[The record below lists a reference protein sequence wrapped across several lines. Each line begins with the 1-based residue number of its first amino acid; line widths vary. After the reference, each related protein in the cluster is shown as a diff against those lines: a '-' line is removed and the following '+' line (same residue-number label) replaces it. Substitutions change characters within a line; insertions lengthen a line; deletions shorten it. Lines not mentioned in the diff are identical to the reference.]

1 MEMAERDMDFRME
14 RPGLVEVGQH
24 VTMTESVL
32 KTLSGTMYY
41 YTINDA
47 VAMSNNTPKRLQ
59 HPEGAGELVVEEESV
74 FTVTVT
80 INGEP
85 AGER

>member
-1 MEMAERDMDFRME
+1 MAERDLDFRME
-14 RPGLVEVGQH
+14 RAGLVIEGQH

-47 VAMSNNTPKRLQ
+47 IAMSNNTPIRLKRLDGVVKSVVD
-59 HPEGAGELVVEEESV
+59 EGSV
-74 FTVTVT
+74 YTVTVT
-80 INGEP
+80 IVDEP
-85 AGER
+85 A

>member
-1 MEMAERDMDFRME
+1 MAERDMDFRME

-24 VTMTESVL
+24 VTMTESIL

-47 VAMSNNTPKRLQ
+47 VAMSNNTPKRLI
-59 HPEGAGELVVEEESV
+59 HLEGTVKAVVEEGSV

-80 INGEP
+80 ISNEP
-85 AGER
+85 EGR

>member
-1 MEMAERDMDFRME
+1 MAERDLDFRME
-14 RPGLVEVGQH
+14 RAGLVTEGQH

-47 VAMSNNTPKRLQ
+47 IAMSNNTPKRLN
-59 HPEGAGELVVEEESV
+59 HLEGIVKAVVDEGSV
-74 FTVTVT
+74 YTVTVT
-80 INGEP
+80 IFEESNE
-85 AGER
+85 E

>member
-1 MEMAERDMDFRME
+1 MAERDLDFRME
-14 RPGLVEVGQH
+14 RAGLVTEGQH

-47 VAMSNNTPKRLQ
+47 IAMSNNTPIRLNRLDGVVKSVVD
-59 HPEGAGELVVEEESV
+59 EGSV
-74 FTVTVT
+74 YTVTVT
-80 INGEP
+80 IIDEP
-85 AGER
+85 V

>member
-1 MEMAERDMDFRME
+1 MAERDMDFRME
-14 RPGLVEVGQH
+14 RPGLVLEGQH

-47 VAMSNNTPKRLQ
+47 VAMSNNTPARL
-59 HPEGAGELVVEEESV
+59 HHLEGDVKSVIEQESV
-74 FTVTVT
+74 YTVRVT
-80 INGEP
+80 IKDEPENGE
-85 AGER
+85 R

>member
-1 MEMAERDMDFRME
+1 MAERDMDFRME
-14 RPGLVEVGQH
+14 RADLVSVGQH

-47 VAMSNNTPKRLQ
+47 VAMSNNTPVRLNRLDGIVKSVTD
-59 HPEGAGELVVEEESV
+59 EGSV
-74 FTVTVT
+74 YTVTVT
-80 INGEP
+80 ISGE
-85 AGER
+85 

>member
-1 MEMAERDMDFRME
+1 MAERDMDFRME
-14 RPGLVEVGQH
+14 RADLVSEGQH

-47 VAMSNNTPKRLQ
+47 IAMSNNTPIRLKRLDGIVKSVTD
-59 HPEGAGELVVEEESV
+59 EGSV
-74 FTVTVT
+74 YTVTVT
-80 INGEP
+80 ISGE
-85 AGER
+85 

>member
-1 MEMAERDMDFRME
+1 MAERDMDFRME
-14 RPGLVEVGQH
+14 RADLVSVGQN

-47 VAMSNNTPKRLQ
+47 VAMSNNTPVRLNRLDGIVKSITD
-59 HPEGAGELVVEEESV
+59 EGSV
-74 FTVTVT
+74 YTVTVT
-80 INGEP
+80 ISGEYI
-85 AGER
+85 

>member
-1 MEMAERDMDFRME
+1 MAERDLDFRME
-14 RPGLVEVGQH
+14 RAGLVMEGQH

-47 VAMSNNTPKRLQ
+47 IAMSNNTPVRLKRLDGVVKSVVD
-59 HPEGAGELVVEEESV
+59 EGSV
-74 FTVTVT
+74 YTVTVT
-80 INGEP
+80 IVDEP
-85 AGER
+85 A

>member
-24 VTMTESVL
+24 VTMTESIL

-47 VAMSNNTPKRLQ
+47 VAMSNNTPKRLS
-59 HPEGAGELVVEEESV
+59 HLEGTVKAVVEEESV

-80 INGEP
+80 IADEP
-85 AGER
+85 EGR

>member
-1 MEMAERDMDFRME
+1 MAERDLDFRME
-14 RPGLVEVGQH
+14 RAGLVTEGQH

-47 VAMSNNTPKRLQ
+47 IAMSNNTPIRLKCLDGVVKSVVD
-59 HPEGAGELVVEEESV
+59 EGSV
-74 FTVTVT
+74 YTVTVT
-80 INGEP
+80 IVDEP
-85 AGER
+85 A

>member
-1 MEMAERDMDFRME
+1 MAERDMDFRME

-24 VTMTESVL
+24 VTMTESIL
-32 KTLSGTMYY
+32 KTLSGTMYD

-47 VAMSNNTPKRLQ
+47 VAMSNNTPKRLS
-59 HPEGAGELVVEEESV
+59 HLEGIVKAVVEEESV

-80 INGEP
+80 ISNEP
-85 AGER
+85 EGR

>member
-1 MEMAERDMDFRME
+1 MEERDMDFRME
-14 RPGLVEVGQH
+14 RADLVSEGQH

-47 VAMSNNTPKRLQ
+47 IAMSNNTPIRLNRLDGIVKSVTD
-59 HPEGAGELVVEEESV
+59 EGSV
-74 FTVTVT
+74 YTVTVT
-80 INGEP
+80 ISGE
-85 AGER
+85 

>member
-1 MEMAERDMDFRME
+1 MAERDMDFRME
-14 RPGLVEVGQH
+14 RPGLVEAGQH
-24 VTMTESVL
+24 VTMTESIL

-47 VAMSNNTPKRLQ
+47 VAMSNNTPKRLS
-59 HPEGAGELVVEEESV
+59 HLEGTVKAVVEEESV

-80 INGEP
+80 IADEP
-85 AGER
+85 EGR

>member
-1 MEMAERDMDFRME
+1 MAERDLDFRME
-14 RPGLVEVGQH
+14 RAGLVTEGQY

-47 VAMSNNTPKRLQ
+47 IAMSNNTPKRLN
-59 HPEGAGELVVEEESV
+59 HLEGIVKAVADEGSV
-74 FTVTVT
+74 YTVTVT
-80 INGEP
+80 ISGEP
-85 AGER
+85 NEA

>member
-1 MEMAERDMDFRME
+1 MAERDMDFRME
-14 RPGLVEVGQH
+14 RADLVSVGQH

-47 VAMSNNTPKRLQ
+47 VAMSNNTPVRLNRLDGIVKSITD
-59 HPEGAGELVVEEESV
+59 EGSV
-74 FTVTVT
+74 YTVTVT
-80 INGEP
+80 ISGE
-85 AGER
+85 

>member
-1 MEMAERDMDFRME
+1 MAERDMDFRME

-24 VTMTESVL
+24 VTMTESIL

-47 VAMSNNTPKRLQ
+47 VAMSNNTPKRLS
-59 HPEGAGELVVEEESV
+59 HLEGIVKAVVEEDSV

-80 INGEP
+80 ISNEP
-85 AGER
+85 EGR

>member
-1 MEMAERDMDFRME
+1 MAERDMDFRME
-14 RPGLVEVGQH
+14 RPGLVDVGQH

-47 VAMSNNTPKRLQ
+47 VAMSNNTPKRL
-59 HPEGAGELVVEEESV
+59 HHLEGTVKSVVDEESV
-74 FTVTVT
+74 YTVTVP
-80 INGEP
+80 ISGEP
-85 AGER
+85 AGEK

>member
-1 MEMAERDMDFRME
+1 MAESEIDFRME
-14 RPGLVEVGQH
+14 RPGLVEPGQH

-47 VAMSNNTPKRLQ
+47 IAMSNNTPKRL
-59 HPEGAGELVVEEESV
+59 HHLEGTVKSVVDEESV

-80 INGEP
+80 ISDEP
-85 AGER
+85 DGR

>member
-1 MEMAERDMDFRME
+1 MAERDMDFRME

-24 VTMTESVL
+24 VTMTESIL

-47 VAMSNNTPKRLQ
+47 VAMSNNTPKRLS
-59 HPEGAGELVVEEESV
+59 HLEGTVKAVVEEESV

-80 INGEP
+80 IADEP
-85 AGER
+85 EGR

>member
-1 MEMAERDMDFRME
+1 MAERDMDFRME
-14 RPGLVEVGQH
+14 RADLVSEGQH

-47 VAMSNNTPKRLQ
+47 IAMSNNTPIRLNRLDGIVKSVTD
-59 HPEGAGELVVEEESV
+59 EGSV
-74 FTVTVT
+74 YTVTVT
-80 INGEP
+80 ISGE
-85 AGER
+85 

>member
-1 MEMAERDMDFRME
+1 MAERDMDFRME
-14 RPGLVEVGQH
+14 RPGLVDVGQH

-47 VAMSNNTPKRLQ
+47 VAMSNNTAKRL
-59 HPEGAGELVVEEESV
+59 HHLEGTVKSVVDEESV
-74 FTVTVT
+74 YTVTVT
-80 INGEP
+80 ISGEP
-85 AGER
+85 AGEK

>member
-1 MEMAERDMDFRME
+1 MAERDMDFRME
-14 RPGLVEVGQH
+14 RPGLVDVGQH

-47 VAMSNNTPKRLQ
+47 AASSGR
-59 HPEGAGELVVEEESV
+59 
-74 FTVTVT
+74 
-80 INGEP
+80 NGEIR
-85 AGER
+85 GG

>member
-1 MEMAERDMDFRME
+1 MAERDLDFRME
-14 RPGLVEVGQH
+14 RAGLVTAGQH

-47 VAMSNNTPKRLQ
+47 IAMSNNTPIRLKRLDGVVKSVVD
-59 HPEGAGELVVEEESV
+59 EGSV
-74 FTVTVT
+74 YTVTVT
-80 INGEP
+80 IVDEP
-85 AGER
+85 I